1 MMWCA
6 IFMVTF
12 TWHVRNKNSMEH
24 LGVLQTAD
32 SIYTIIS
39 HISVL
44 YIVFHRRR
52 WKKEIEVFSTPHLYV
67 STVVCR
73 SIKISTC
80 LSLSLSLSVFY
91 SRISH
96 SKIQFSRWQAKCF
109 STFHTPHDFHIY
121 TQHSLWSVEWSR
133 GKKNYYVSLS
143 VVRLDRNEAIPCML
157 PADEIVS
164 ENVKRVRTAADA
176 KKVVRT
182 DGRDRQRWPAKQW
195 RSFPDRSNLLRPDMQ
210 TI

>member
-44 YIVFHRRR
+44 YIVFHRQR

-80 LSLSLSLSVFY
+80 LSLSLSLRLLFSHFSFENSIFPVASKMFFY
-91 SRISH
+91 IPHATRFPYIYATFALIGWMKSRKKKLLCFAFG
-96 SKIQFSRWQAKCF
+96 SKIRSERSDSMHVARW
-109 STFHTPHDFHIY
+109 
-121 TQHSLWSVEWSR
+121 
-133 GKKNYYVSLS
+133 
-143 VVRLDRNEAIPCML
+143 RN
-157 PADEIVS
+157 
-164 ENVKRVRTAADA
+164 R
-176 KKVVRT
+176 
-182 DGRDRQRWPAKQW
+182 
-195 RSFPDRSNLLRPDMQ
+195 
-210 TI
+210 